1 MKRMFLGNMAGN
13 ARGNACWTAV
23 LVFFATAHRLPC
35 AWSQQEDIP
44 ILPEFE
50 VSTMAGSTP
59 GEIWV
64 SKNSSYCNWKPSL
77 GPICNYTETSQVVVV
92 PAGLTLPSGQLEV
105 EIHKAKTLHVYPTC
119 ISWIQVFDAGLV
131 TTLPSEEDY
140 YTIYR
145 KRCRTWLRIY
155 NSQADSISHGVK
167 DLTIINTQV
176 NTINLAFQRDFM
188 AINSTIKS
196 IEALSWEGYRGT
208 IQNTTVERISHV
220 EAKDNWLVI
229 SSHLGLVTPDGI
241 VFKAKEM
248 AVSNSTISHI
258 ATNGLKIAN
267 GAASL
272 NNVTIG
278 LLEASAIVVSS
289 PSAFLSLSNVT
300 VVSAFA
306 NCIILPDRE
315 RISIKNVTVNGAPLD
330 LSSSYLKFVDD
341 FVVPKNISKVQV
353 DQEREGCSSNHT
365 TLLCDFSSV
374 NESIEL
380 NAHNIEGYH
389 LVQIKNVKS
398 LQVLS
403 TSCELELRL
412 QSVNGTLPHFATEGN
427 HTDESTS
434 SSGGEPLEE
443 DCNMSLSVLD
453 SRLEVIS
460 SRYISNVTVANSTV
474 KRLHDGTLQA
484 FNVHNVTVV
493 TMDSVNIAGTGSQWT
508 GMVVGSIIN
517 VTLQAPVTA
526 EGILVTQRLRRGAL
540 TIDHADATTELS
552 KVKFSTM
559 ERESV
564 VVKRGKLI
572 LKDLVAIAIN
582 EGAIFIEEGASVEL
596 YNMVSFVSSY
606 RTISVATRD
615 QVFINGSENM
625 ASGLMI
631 HVRNPPPLPDMTS
644 NLTISAIHLSPYCTT
659 VPLFIKVCDFSHVN
673 DASVVVD
680 LVGAQ
685 QSHRAVVRGA
695 SFVTLYPSCIEKLIL
710 MKVVT
715 ATTVDNE
722 NDCETWLE
730 AKEVHFQNITAGVHD
745 VTLTSCSVDFLAPNR
760 KLRDLDLENTR
771 VEWIA
776 GVHWYGYTGLFNNS
790 HLVKVEG
797 LVASSR
803 MVMSNT
809 TVEKIL
815 PLGIS
820 VKTEGVIA
828 GCTIDDISTAGITVE
843 GMLRM
848 KDVSI
853 GTLAKRAI
861 VVKDGVLFLSN
872 VRIDSSEALSIIAT
886 SNGAV
891 AMQNV
896 TVAGKQVHWR
906 GYITNSLGPDDPS
919 LVFLNKHV
927 SDEVPTIP
935 VLTQEEI
942 SKSTPQSSSMTKS
955 LLPDDNESLTSETSK
970 INSKQIDTSSDSW
983 KWAGISVGIFMVIL
997 LGCCV
1002 VLTVKLV
1009 KPNNGKAL
1017 PIVFWRVKDDQN
1029 DLLAEDQGSG
1039 DYSEPSTRH
1048 SGYHTVPGSEVI

>member
-1 MKRMFLGNMAGN
+1 MAKHN
-13 ARGNACWTAV
+13 VWKVTLV
-23 LVFFATAHRLPC
+23 LAAALYLPSV
-35 AWSQQEDIP
+35 WSQHDDLTL
-44 ILPEFE
+44 LPDFE
-50 VSTMAGSTP
+50 VSTVEADSTP

-77 GPICNYTETSQVVVV
+77 GPICNYTDTSQVVVV

-167 DLTIINTQV
+167 DLTIINSQV

-188 AINSTIKS
+188 AINSTIRS

-208 IQNTTVERISHV
+208 IQNTSVELISHV

-229 SSHLGLVTPDGI
+229 SSRLGLITPDGI

-248 AVSNSTISHI
+248 AISNSTISHI
-258 ATNGLKIAN
+258 TTNGLKIVN

-300 VVSAFA
+300 VTSALA
-306 NCIILPDRE
+306 NCIVLPDRE
-315 RISIKNVTVNGAPLD
+315 RISIKNVTINGVPLD
-330 LSSSYLKFVDD
+330 LSSPYLKFVDD
-341 FVVPKNISKVQV
+341 FVASNNVSKVQV

-398 LQVLS
+398 LQVMS
-403 TSCELELRL
+403 TSCKLELRL
-412 QSVNGTLPHFATEGN
+412 QSVNGTLPHFATESS
-427 HTDESTS
+427 HTDESAS
-434 SSGGEPLEE
+434 SSESITSK
-443 DCNMSLSVLD
+443 DCNMSLSVID

-460 SRYISNVTVANSTV
+460 SRYISNVTVTNSTV

-484 FNVHNVTVV
+484 FNVQNVTVV
-493 TMDSVNIAGTGSQWT
+493 TLDSIHLAGSGSNWV
-508 GMVVGSIIN
+508 GMGVGSIIN

-526 EGILVTQRLRRGAL
+526 EGIVVTQRLRRGAL
-540 TIDHADATTELS
+540 TIDHADATTEFS

-559 ERESV
+559 ERESL
-564 VVKRGKLI
+564 VVKKGKLI
-572 LKDLVAIAIN
+572 LKDVVAIAID
-582 EGAIFIEEGASVEL
+582 EGAIYVEEGASVEI
-596 YNMVSFVSSY
+596 YNLVSFVSSY
-606 RTISVATRD
+606 RTISVATID
-615 QVFINGSENM
+615 QVYINGSQNM
-625 ASGLMI
+625 ASVMMI

-659 VPLFIKVCDFSHVN
+659 IPLFTQVCDFSHVN

-680 LVGAQ
+680 LEGTQ

-695 SFVTLYPSCIEKLIL
+695 SFVKLYPSCIDKLIL
-710 MKVVT
+710 MKIAT

-828 GCTIDDISTAGITVE
+828 ASTINEISTAGITVE

-853 GTLAKRAI
+853 GSLDKRAI

-872 VRIDSSEALSIIAT
+872 VRIESSEALSIIAT

-896 TVAGKQVHWR
+896 TVGGKQVHWR
-906 GYITNSLGPDDPS
+906 GYITSNLGPDEPS
-919 LVFLNKHV
+919 LVFLNKFV

-942 SKSTPQSSSMTKS
+942 TKSTPQSSSMTKS
-955 LLPDDNESLTSETSK
+955 LFPEDNESLNPGSSK

-1029 DLLAEDQGSG
+1029 DLLADDQGSG
-1039 DYSEPSTRH
+1039 DYSDPPTRH
-1048 SGYHTVPGSEVI
+1048 SGYHTVPGSDII

>member
-1 MKRMFLGNMAGN
+1 MAKHN
-13 ARGNACWTAV
+13 VWKVTLV
-23 LVFFATAHRLPC
+23 LAAALYLPSV
-35 AWSQQEDIP
+35 WSQHDDLTL
-44 ILPEFE
+44 LPDFE
-50 VSTMAGSTP
+50 VSTVEADSTP

-77 GPICNYTETSQVVVV
+77 GPICNYTDTSQVVVV

-131 TTLPSEEDY
+131 TTLPSEIFVFQEDY

-167 DLTIINTQV
+167 DLTIINSQV

-188 AINSTIKS
+188 AINSTIRS

-208 IQNTTVERISHV
+208 IQNTSVELISHV

-229 SSHLGLVTPDGI
+229 SSRLGLITPDGI

-248 AVSNSTISHI
+248 AISNSTISHI
-258 ATNGLKIAN
+258 TTNGLKIVN

-300 VVSAFA
+300 VTSALA
-306 NCIILPDRE
+306 NCIVLPDRE
-315 RISIKNVTVNGAPLD
+315 RISIKNVTINGVPLD
-330 LSSSYLKFVDD
+330 LSSPYLKFVDD
-341 FVVPKNISKVQV
+341 FVASNNVSKVQV

-398 LQVLS
+398 LQVMS
-403 TSCELELRL
+403 TSCKLELRL
-412 QSVNGTLPHFATEGN
+412 QSVNGTLPHFATESS
-427 HTDESTS
+427 HTDESAS
-434 SSGGEPLEE
+434 SSESITSK
-443 DCNMSLSVLD
+443 DCNMSLSVID

-460 SRYISNVTVANSTV
+460 SRYISNVTVTNSTV

-484 FNVHNVTVV
+484 FNVQNVTVV
-493 TMDSVNIAGTGSQWT
+493 TLDSIHLAGSGSNWV
-508 GMVVGSIIN
+508 GMGVGSIIN

-526 EGILVTQRLRRGAL
+526 EGIVVTQRLRRGAL
-540 TIDHADATTELS
+540 TIDHADATTEFS

-559 ERESV
+559 ERESL
-564 VVKRGKLI
+564 VVKKGKLI
-572 LKDLVAIAIN
+572 LKDVVAIAID
-582 EGAIFIEEGASVEL
+582 EGAIYVEEGASVEI
-596 YNMVSFVSSY
+596 YNLVSFVSSY
-606 RTISVATRD
+606 RTISVATID
-615 QVFINGSENM
+615 QVYINGSQNM
-625 ASGLMI
+625 ASVMMI

-659 VPLFIKVCDFSHVN
+659 IPLFTQVCDFSHVN

-680 LVGAQ
+680 LEGTQ

-695 SFVTLYPSCIEKLIL
+695 SFVKLYPSCIDKLIL
-710 MKVVT
+710 MKIAT

-828 GCTIDDISTAGITVE
+828 ASTINEISTAGITVE

-853 GTLAKRAI
+853 GSLDKRAI

-872 VRIDSSEALSIIAT
+872 VRIESSEALSIIAT

-896 TVAGKQVHWR
+896 TVGGKQVHWR
-906 GYITNSLGPDDPS
+906 GYITSNLGPDEPS
-919 LVFLNKHV
+919 LVFLNKFV

-942 SKSTPQSSSMTKS
+942 TKSTPQSSSMTKS
-955 LLPDDNESLTSETSK
+955 LFPEDNESLNPGSSK

-1029 DLLAEDQGSG
+1029 DLLADDQGSG
-1039 DYSEPSTRH
+1039 DYSDPPTRH
-1048 SGYHTVPGSEVI
+1048 SGYHTVPGSDII